1 MGKIIVLDLG
11 RKRKLLLFFIAYF
24 ICNFS
29 YSQIFLEVTEVKDS
43 VLSKERGKDVYR
55 AKAFAVKDTA
65 LVEMGVKDEKLY
77 PILDSIMAY
86 ERSCKYYTD
95 SLSYSIF
102 ITKDKEE
109 VVIQIS
115 SERTPST
122 ILDGFNVGCLLY
134 KDKEFGI
141 CGNGW
146 NTLFFKK
153 DNYVVFPYRVY
164 YPEADEGT
172 SIWIYQYN
180 DKKIIFQGYCRC
192 NDKEATI
199 LFY

>member
-11 RKRKLLLFFIAYF
+11 RKKKLLLFFIAYF
-24 ICNFS
+24 ICNFC
-29 YSQIFLEVTEVKDS
+29 YSQLFVEDVRVKDS

-55 AKAFAVKDTA
+55 IKGLAVKDTA

-95 SLSYSIF
+95 SLSYNIY
-102 ITKDKEE
+102 INKKDNII
-109 VVIQIS
+109 IQIS
-115 SERTPST
+115 SECDPGS
-122 ILDGFNVGCLLY
+122 ILDGFNEGCFLY
-134 KDKEFGI
+134 KGKEFAVW
-141 CGNGW
+141 GNGW
-146 NTLFFKK
+146 DILFFKK
-153 DNYVVFPYRVY
+153 DNYIRFPYQIY
-164 YPEADEGT
+164 YPQTGDVN
-172 SIWIYQYN
+172 SMWVYQYI
-180 DKKIIFQGYCRC
+180 DGSFVLQSYCRC